1 MKNRYWLLLVV
12 IALLASCT
20 DKFEEYNTD
29 TKNPSVVPGE
39 PLFSNAEKTLSD
51 QISSTNVNYNIWKLM
66 AQYWTETTYTDEAN
80 WDIVNRTIADNT
92 FLIYYTGAVT
102 NDGVLSDLKRSKELI
117 SAQTPATDAD
127 KVTQQNKL
135 YIIDLLQVYSYQRLV
150 DIFGDV
156 PYSEALDINNISP
169 KYDDAFTIYKDLIN
183 RVDADI
189 AGLDESGDSFGSA
202 DLYYSGD
209 VAAWKKFANTLK
221 VKLGITLADADPALA
236 QSTVES
242 AYDKAF
248 TSQDDDALMPYLTNT
263 PNTNTLYEDLVLS
276 GRHDFVA
283 ANTLVD
289 VMSGMNDPRLPL
301 YFTAIDTSTEDG
313 VVKMAYVGGE
323 YGHSSPYG
331 SHSHIAD
338 QIQQPTFPGFIL
350 TYNELQFY
358 LAEAAARGW
367 NVGKT
372 AKEYY
377 DEGITNSIEWWGGTA
392 ADAATYLARADVDYD
407 TAVANAPGDWKQ
419 VIGTQAWLAAYTRG
433 FLGWTEWRR
442 LDYPKLNMPPS
453 PPSGVTSVPT
463 RFTYPVN
470 EQTLNKANR
479 AAAADAIGGDEL
491 TTKIFWDKY

>member
-20 DKFEEYNTD
+20 NKFEEYNTD

-51 QISSTNVNYNIWKLM
+51 QISSTNVNNNVWKLF
-66 AQYWTETTYTDEAN
+66 AQYWTETTYLDEAN
-80 WDIVNRTIADNT
+80 YDIVNRTIADWT
-92 FLIYYTGAVT
+92 FLYYYAGGVS
-102 NDGVLSDLKRSKELI
+102 NDGVLMDLKRSKELI
-117 SAQTPATDAD
+117 SAQIPLNDAD
-127 KVTQQNKL
+127 KVVQQNKL
-135 YIIDLLQVYSYQRLV
+135 YIIDLLQAYSYQRLV

-169 KYDDAFTIYKDLIN
+169 KYDDAFTIYKDLIS

-189 AGLDESGDSFGSA
+189 AGLDDSEGSFGSA
-202 DLYYSGD
+202 DLYYNGD
-209 VAAWKKFANTLK
+209 IAAWKKFAYTLK

-236 QSTVES
+236 QSIVEAS
-242 AYDKAF
+242 YDKAF
-248 TSQDDDALMPYLTNT
+248 TSSDDDCLMPYLTNT

-283 ANTLVD
+283 ANTIVD
-289 VMSGMNDPRLPL
+289 IMNNMSDPRLPL
-301 YFTAIDTSTEDG
+301 YFTQVDTSTEKG
-313 VVKMAYVGGE
+313 VEKLVYLGGT
-323 YGHSSPYG
+323 YGENSPFDSYSG
-331 SHSHIAD
+331 PSAKLLD
-338 QIQQPTFPGFIL
+338 PTFPGIIM
-350 TYNELQFY
+350 TYDELQFY

-367 NVGKT
+367 SVGKT

-392 ADAATYLARADVDYD
+392 ADATTYLARADVDYD
-407 TAVANAPGDWKQ
+407 TAVANAAGGWKE

-442 LDYPKLNMPPS
+442 LDYPALNMPPS

-470 EQTLNKANR
+470 EQTLNKTNYT
-479 AAAADAIGGDEL
+479 AAASAIGGDKL